1 MAAEEDAGGGGG
13 RGGEDVARAE
23 RRRASHRHRH
33 RHRHGGGGGEFARKT
48 TRRVAIGPPV
58 LFGSVALCAV
68 VLNYYKGEIL

>member
-23 RRRASHRHRH
+23 RRRASHRH

-68 VLNYYKGEIL
+68 VLNYYMGEIL